1 MHQHSLVKNI
11 NFLSKQALRK
21 ELELQKKRVTTVST
35 FGEETTAHPSVSQEQ
50 RKNIEQS
57 IVTIKNEWERLN
69 EKVNW
74 RLAR

>member
-1 MHQHSLVKNI
+1 MHQHSLGKNI
-11 NFLSKQALRK
+11 NFLSKQALQK
-21 ELELQKKRVTTVST
+21 ELELQKKRVTNVST
-35 FGEETTAHPSVSQEQ
+35 FGEETAGHPSVSQEQ